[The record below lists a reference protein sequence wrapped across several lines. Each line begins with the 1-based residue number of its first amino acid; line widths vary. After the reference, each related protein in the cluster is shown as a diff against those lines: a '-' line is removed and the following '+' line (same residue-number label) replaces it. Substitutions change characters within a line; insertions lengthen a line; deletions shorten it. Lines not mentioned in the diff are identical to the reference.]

1 MNVLSGATG
10 REKTGDLKMENFL
23 RYLNIDELITKTVVY
38 TPRILVALFIMLV
51 FWIAYRLMRQPI
63 RLALSR
69 TGMHDKL
76 IELLVH
82 SVFRYSMI
90 SFGLVMSLSQLGVNV
105 GAAIAG
111 LGVAGIAIGLAAQDT
126 LSNTIAGFTVFWDKP
141 FVVGDYITV
150 AGEYGRVTDITL
162 RSTRI
167 RTPRNSYVVIPNKR
181 IIDEVLDNDSKHGE
195 LRLDLPIG
203 IAYKEDTY
211 AAREVLLKA
220 MGKIEDIMKKPTPE
234 VVVEGCGSSSVD
246 LKLRIWIEDASERQT
261 VYFVAMEEAKRA
273 LDAAGIQI
281 PFPHLQLFWD
291 DIEPRVVEKLGLL
304 RSGNP
309 AA

>member
-1 MNVLSGATG
+1 MEKFWNYMNV
-10 REKTGDLKMENFL
+10 
-23 RYLNIDELITKTVVY
+23 DELVNK
-38 TPRILVALFIMLV
+38 LV
-51 FWIAYRLMRQPI
+51 FYAPRVFAAVLIMFLFWVAYRITSRPLRM
-63 RLALSR
+63 ALSR
-69 TGMHDKL
+69 SGLHNKL
-76 IELLVH
+76 VDLLVG
-82 SVFRYSMI
+82 SVFRYAMI
-90 SFGLVMSLSQLGVNV
+90 AFALVMSLSQLGVNV
-105 GAAIAG
+105 GAAVAG
-111 LGVAGIAIGLAAQDT
+111 LGVAGVAVGLAAQDT
-126 LSNTIAGFTVFWDKP
+126 LANTIAGFTVFWDKP

-150 AGEYGRVTDITL
+150 AGEYGCVTDITL

-167 RTPRNSYVVIPNKR
+167 RTPQNSYVVIPNKR
-181 IIDEVLDNDSKHGE
+181 IIDEVLNNDSKHGE

-220 MGKIEDIMKKPTPE
+220 MEKVEGVMEKPEPQ

-246 LKLRIWIEDASERQT
+246 LNLRVWIENAAERQS
-261 VYFVAMEEAKRA
+261 VYFTAMEAGKRA

-291 DIEPRVVEKLGLL
+291 DIEPRVVEKLGNLVP
-304 RSGNP
+304 GKP